1 MRAACKPLPLDI
13 QEEGSEGPSSP
24 QSSTSGLKNAAAE
37 ADPAESEQSGA
48 SSTVTTSTVRKQ
60 AQGGQMPGFRP
71 SQAQLL
77 QQWLMLGEEGG
88 GHAR

>member
-1 MRAACKPLPLDI
+1 MRAACKPLPIEI

-24 QSSTSGLKNAAAE
+24 QSSAFGLEQVAE
-37 ADPAESEQSGA
+37 EEDPAESEQSGA
-48 SSTVTTSTVRKQ
+48 TSTVTTSTVRKQ

-77 QQWLMLGEEGG
+77 QQWLMLGGG
-88 GHAR
+88 GGNAR